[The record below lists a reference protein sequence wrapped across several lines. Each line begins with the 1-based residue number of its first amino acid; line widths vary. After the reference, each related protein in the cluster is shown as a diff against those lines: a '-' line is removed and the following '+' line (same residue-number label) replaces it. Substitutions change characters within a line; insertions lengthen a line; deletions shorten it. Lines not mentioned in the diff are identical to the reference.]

1 MCIIYVRT
9 QIDLKHVL
17 ITTSVIRY
25 RRTVTYY
32 TIRSNI
38 RLKEK
43 AVGTPIPILD
53 TRLVV
58 ACQVRPDKLSF
69 GRITVIFNSIAK
81 IIVNGFRSELEH
93 RLERRNTLWIVS
105 RDYYILVDFYFSWYS
120 ISCVYRS
127 QLKFQFQK
135 LFNINFPNLFSP
147 SEEYNRRTTN

>member
-81 IIVNGFRSELEH
+81 IIVNGFRSELED
-93 RLERRNTLWIVS
+93 RLERRNTLSIVS

-120 ISCVYRS
+120 ILSCRPKSIKISISKVIQY
-127 QLKFQFQK
+127 QF
-135 LFNINFPNLFSP
+135 
-147 SEEYNRRTTN
+147 SEPL